1 MFDLHLQHV
10 DGDGCCGCHAA
21 ASLHGMDTR
30 ALVIEMLTFV
40 RHHPEKLL
48 NPESNYTPGN
58 LKLIAA
64 RLEGVVMSL
73 DDKIGP

>member
-1 MFDLHLQHV
+1 
-10 DGDGCCGCHAA
+10 
-21 ASLHGMDTR
+21 MDTR